1 MTEPITAPT
10 SKPEVAVESPPTTTG
25 VRRPWLVVALC
36 VLGGFLLTVAWSAAF
51 VDDTIGQNVASTLLG
66 HDAETTPI
74 GGIVSGV
81 VFAFVSGMAGTFT
94 ACNIAALGTVA
105 PLVGSR
111 PSVGARLR
119 EIVRPLG
126 WLALGMFAVAGAYGF
141 VVALVGTDLPQFDES
156 APGGGLSPRLVQA
169 MVVFGIIG
177 VSFTYLGLAALG
189 LVRDPLARVS
199 VRFPGA
205 RMLVMGAL
213 IGGFLIGRP
222 FPLFH
227 MLFQDAAES
236 HNPFYGA
243 VAFMLQSAGNI
254 VLVSILFVIL
264 ALAMGGG
271 VHRWLVAR
279 PGRAAIV
286 TGSALLVSGVF
297 TILYWDVRLLSF
309 FDIIWYPTAPW
320 T

>member
-10 SKPEVAVESPPTTTG
+10 SQPEVATQPPPTAAG
-25 VRRPWLVVALC
+25 VHRPWLVVALC

-74 GGIVSGV
+74 GGILSGV

-126 WLALGMFAVAGAYGF
+126 WLTLGMFAVAGAYGF
-141 VVALVGTDLPQFDES
+141 VVSLVGTDLPQFDES

-264 ALAMGGG
+264 ALAMGGR

-286 TGSALLVSGVF
+286 SGSALIVAGVF

>member
-141 VVALVGTDLPQFDES
+141 VVALVGTDLPQFEES

-271 VHRWLVAR
+271 VHRWLVER
-279 PGRAAIV
+279 PGRAAVV

>member
-10 SKPEVAVESPPTTTG
+10 SQPEVAAQPPPTSTG

-74 GGIVSGV
+74 GGILSGV

-111 PSVGARLR
+111 PSVGTRLR

-141 VVALVGTDLPQFDES
+141 VVSLVGTDLPQFDES

-177 VSFTYLGLAALG
+177 MSFTYLGLAALG
-189 LVRDPLARVS
+189 LVRDPLARAS
-199 VRFPGA
+199 VRFPGV

-213 IGGFLIGRP
+213 IGGFLVGRP

-236 HNPFYGA
+236 HNPLYGA

-264 ALAMGGG
+264 ALTMGGR

-286 TGSALLVSGVF
+286 SGSALIVAGVF